1 MRHLIPLALLAV
13 LAACGGEAPS
23 TDTRAALVEDQY
35 AYHVGVLAYL
45 YGYPLVEAYRREHND
60 RLAETDSAL
69 PTLDPMR
76 SLGFFEILNLQLRA
90 TPPEAGSELLM
101 AEFDAI
107 GVGPNSSFSDAA
119 LSPAAKRGQERA
131 IRDARV
137 MLEAGKPGT
146 ADLLGRAAAYR
157 AGQGSESASEG

>member
-1 MRHLIPLALLAV
+1 MRQLIPLALLAV
-13 LAACGGEAPS
+13 LAACGAESPS
-23 TDTRAALVEDQY
+23 SDTRAALVEDQY

-60 RLAETDSAL
+60 KLAQADSAL

-76 SLGFFEILNLQLRA
+76 SLGFFEILNLQLQA
-90 TPPEAGSELLM
+90 TALEPGSELLM

-107 GVGPNSSFSDAA
+107 GVGPNSNFKDAA
-119 LSPAAKRGQERA
+119 LTPAAKRGLERA

-137 MLEAGKPGT
+137 MLEAGEPGT
-146 ADLLGRAAAYR
+146 ADLLGRAVAYR
-157 AGQGSESASEG
+157 AESPP

>member
-1 MRHLIPLALLAV
+1 MRRLIPLALLAV

-23 TDTRAALVEDQY
+23 EDTRSALVEDQY

-45 YGYPLVEAYRREHND
+45 YGYPLVEAYRREHNEK
-60 RLAETDSAL
+60 LAETDSAL

-76 SLGFFEILNLQLRA
+76 SLGFFEILNLQLQSA
-90 TPPEAGSELLM
+90 TPEPGSELLM

-107 GVGPNSSFSDAA
+107 GVGPNSSFRDAA
-119 LSPAAKRGQERA
+119 LTPAAKRGLERA

-137 MLEAGKPGT
+137 MLEAGEPGS

-157 AGQGSESASEG
+157 AESTP